1 MPGRLHQAGC
11 NGCIGMGQAPGRNS
25 LRTVPR
31 NFPGRSGTREDSVFL
46 CSPETATASALTG
59 KITDPRDLGIPYPEV
74 RLPERPIVNAD
85 MLVPPL
91 PEEQAR
97 QVQLEKTPNIVSLPE
112 LPSIPTI
119 CNFRFC

>member
-1 MPGRLHQAGC
+1 MQPGDRDRLG
-11 NGCIGMGQAPGRNS
+11 
-25 LRTVPR
+25 
-31 NFPGRSGTREDSVFL
+31 
-46 CSPETATASALTG
+46 LTG

>member
-1 MPGRLHQAGC
+1 M
-11 NGCIGMGQAPGRNS
+11 
-25 LRTVPR
+25 
-31 NFPGRSGTREDSVFL
+31 
-46 CSPETATASALTG
+46 
-59 KITDPRDLGIPYPEV
+59 